1 MNVITVDEQNK
12 KRIQEYL
19 HGPWTFSYGYE
30 NDIELLEQSNQL
42 TERFAQKIFEDIIR
56 SCHTTR
62 EILKPNGELKEE
74 LSQVYDK
81 FDSIPKP
88 KDDHYYDGAYRDMD
102 FEDVY
107 KNMQTCFEL
116 LEVEKKHDKIR
127 ESRRIAES
135 VVGSIDATGRL
146 GVQLDENASNDL
158 LNIKSE
164 LEKALQSEKTDIG
177 VIQECVN
184 KYNEHALEIWNDY
197 LTNVEDGKENDFRY
211 LIHNCSKGEIKEDF
225 RTKALSSSLITNKTM
240 GVFGSKSKYG
250 LILKPKHIISA
261 DYQDS
266 YTYNER
272 EEGQELFNIKPPIRL
287 PQEIEEICIKQTI
300 EANGEMLNYDT
311 ANIYPEIV
319 VDDYEV
325 VGIYYI
331 SNGEKELTPN
341 YDRAKRMAE
350 ARGLDLKELDI
361 SRCRQDNG
369 LELMTE
375 ESQKEFCRTVL
386 YKYCCQD
393 EKLKKEYFDGGN
405 SFVEMNYKG
414 FYDKYVKLKEN
425 PEYTSEDI
433 LKEFKKTIID
443 FDVKRWKMYD
453 MYSEGFFVGEMTT
466 EDFQYLM
473 DSRYD
478 FDNCTSYE
486 EFEKSYNSLCTS
498 LEGRLINDKLQ
509 EYINQR
515 FPNKE
520 LIISARGN
528 RARLQKLFESGN
540 ISIDG
545 ICDEMQRILNEQEE
559 VKDDTTIVTGKSDET
574 ILEEKSSLGRT
585 QTVEQGTETNEKFR
599 INEYGEIERDGVEE
613 SQIEY
618 VVEPSESL
626 PKKNSKQFE
635 STDGKKVGQEK
646 EIEDFVEETG
656 TSNMQMQE
664 INSEN
669 VNLWMTRFNK
679 WYSALDRVSQNAKAK
694 FIEMKSSIVNAI
706 SKAIKERSNSI
717 DKDTEQR

>member
-1 MNVITVDEQNK
+1 M
-12 KRIQEYL
+12 
-19 HGPWTFSYGYE
+19 
-30 NDIELLEQSNQL
+30 
-42 TERFAQKIFEDIIR
+42 
-56 SCHTTR
+56 
-62 EILKPNGELKEE
+62 
-74 LSQVYDK
+74 
-81 FDSIPKP
+81 
-88 KDDHYYDGAYRDMD
+88 
-102 FEDVY
+102 
-107 KNMQTCFEL
+107 
-116 LEVEKKHDKIR
+116 
-127 ESRRIAES
+127 
-135 VVGSIDATGRL
+135 VGSIDATGGL
-146 GVQLDENASNDL
+146 GVQLDENASNNL
-158 LNIKSE
+158 LNIKRE

-184 KYNEHALEIWNDY
+184 KYNEYALQIWNEY
-197 LTNVEDGKENDFRY
+197 LTNVEEGKENDFKY

-266 YTYNER
+266 YTYNKR

-311 ANIYPEIV
+311 ANIYSEIV

-331 SNGEKELTPN
+331 SNGEKELSPN

-453 MYSEGFFVGEMTT
+453 MYSEGFFVGKMTT

-486 EFEKSYNSLCTS
+486 EFEKLYNSLCTS

-509 EYINQR
+509 EYIEQR

-528 RARLQKLFESGN
+528 KARLQKLFESGN

-559 VKDDTTIVTGKSDET
+559 VKADTTIVTGKSDGT

-635 STDGKKVGQEK
+635 STDGKKIGQEK

-706 SKAIKERSNSI
+706 SKAIKERSNSR